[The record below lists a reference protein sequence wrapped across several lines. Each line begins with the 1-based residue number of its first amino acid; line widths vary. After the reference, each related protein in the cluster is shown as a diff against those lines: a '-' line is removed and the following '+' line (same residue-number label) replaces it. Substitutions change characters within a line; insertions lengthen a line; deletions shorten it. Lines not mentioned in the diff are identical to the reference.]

1 MSASFWVTSG
11 RHWNHVN
18 GFYINSFL
26 IIKHVFVY
34 EILSGYDPTVN
45 NEA

>member
-1 MSASFWVTSG
+1 MFM
-11 RHWNHVN
+11 
-18 GFYINSFL
+18 F
-26 IIKHVFVY
+26 Y

>member
-1 MSASFWVTSG
+1 M
-11 RHWNHVN
+11 
-18 GFYINSFL
+18 FL
-26 IIKHVFVY
+26 FY